1 MVPFFST
8 KHVVISNN
16 NQEFSPRG
24 IDFGRQ
30 LHPGKSTMFVKFLL
44 LMCIFAGA
52 AGMSAIS
59 CVANVRG
66 KKYDISAETVEEF
79 SQKVESV
86 SGLTANE
93 QSVLFRGK
101 VLRAG
106 DKLEDLGIAPGD
118 VLNVLKGRKVKAP
131 KAKAADMAT
140 FDSKPVSE
148 PQAPTAGF
156 DSEGAAAAEKMLKNV
171 DPEKLKQSVAAMEQM
186 LNSDA
191 MEQFFNDEAKIEE
204 ARLQML
210 EKADEYESMMP
221 GFKKQIMSIAT
232 DPKKW
237 NEAMNNTKQQ
247 IQKIKEMRKNSG
259 ASGNPF
265 VPPPKPDTG

>member
-1 MVPFFST
+1 M
-8 KHVVISNN
+8 
-16 NQEFSPRG
+16 
-24 IDFGRQ
+24 
-30 LHPGKSTMFVKFLL
+30 LVKTFLL
-44 LMCIFAGA
+44 LCIVVGA
-52 AGMSAIS
+52 AAMSAIS

-101 VLRAG
+101 VLNAG
-106 DKLEDLGIAPGD
+106 DKLEDLGIASGD
-118 VLNVLKGRKVKAP
+118 VLNVLKGRKAKAP
-131 KAKAADMAT
+131 KAKSADLAAFDAKPSSAT
-140 FDSKPVSE
+140 QTSKVDFDTES
-148 PQAPTAGF
+148 
-156 DSEGAAAAEKMLKNV
+156 AAAAEKMLKNV

-232 DPKKW
+232 DPKK
-237 NEAMNNTKQQ
+237 
-247 IQKIKEMRKNSG
+247 
-259 ASGNPF
+259 
-265 VPPPKPDTG
+265 

>member
-1 MVPFFST
+1 M
-8 KHVVISNN
+8 
-16 NQEFSPRG
+16 
-24 IDFGRQ
+24 
-30 LHPGKSTMFVKFLL
+30 LVKILL
-44 LMCIFAGA
+44 LLCIVASA

-131 KAKAADMAT
+131 KVNAADMAT
-140 FDSKPVSE
+140 FDAKPVSE
-148 PQAPTAGF
+148 SQASAATF

-210 EKADEYESMMP
+210 EKADEYETMMP

-247 IQKIKEMRKNSG
+247 IQKIKEMRKSG
-259 ASGNPF
+259 AGGSPF
-265 VPPPKPDTG
+265 VPPPKPDTGYVKCLPFRPFYSHAPTLKYVLSLL

>member
-1 MVPFFST
+1 M
-8 KHVVISNN
+8 
-16 NQEFSPRG
+16 
-24 IDFGRQ
+24 
-30 LHPGKSTMFVKFLL
+30 
-44 LMCIFAGA
+44 AGA
-52 AGMSAIS
+52 TAMSAIS

-101 VLRAG
+101 VLHAG

-131 KAKAADMAT
+131 KAKTADMAAFDAT
-140 FDSKPVSE
+140 KSSAPQVAKSAFDS
-148 PQAPTAGF
+148 
-156 DSEGAAAAEKMLKNV
+156 DSAAAEKMFKNV

-210 EKADEYESMMP
+210 EKADEYETMMP

-232 DPKKW
+232 DRKKW

-247 IQKIKEMRKNSG
+247 IQKIKEMRKNSSAG
-259 ASGNPF
+259 GSASPF